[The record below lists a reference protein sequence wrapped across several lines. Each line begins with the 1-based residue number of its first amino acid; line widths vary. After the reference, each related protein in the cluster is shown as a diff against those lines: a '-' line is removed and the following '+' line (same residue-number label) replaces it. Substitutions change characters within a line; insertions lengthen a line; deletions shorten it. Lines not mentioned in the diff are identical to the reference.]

1 MSIATLTEMNK
12 YSTTELDRAVIDRL
26 VKDSPILEILP
37 FEEMVGNSLTYNTKI
52 GRASCRERV

>member
-1 MSIATLTEMNK
+1 MSVATLTEMNK

-37 FEEMVGNSLTYNTKI
+37 L
-52 GRASCRERV
+52 